1 MLNQFSRNE
10 LLIGKNGLKKLE
22 NSKIAVFGI
31 GGVGS
36 FVVEGLARAGIGNFV
51 LIDNDTICVTNLNRQ
66 IHATTKTI
74 GMYKV
79 DVMKQRILDINPN
92 ANIEIYKEFYL
103 PESKTKIL
111 DKNIDYIVDAIDTVT
126 TKVLLACQ
134 ANELGIPIISAM
146 GTGNKLDPTQFEIT
160 DIYKT
165 SMCPLAKIM
174 RKKLREKGVKKL
186 KVVYSKEE
194 PIKPCY
200 DEIRKEE
207 KVKAGSISFVPSVA
221 GMIIASEVVKDI
233 IGGEI
238 YE

>member
-1 MLNQFSRNE
+1 MLNQFSRTE
-10 LLIGKNGLKKLE
+10 LLIVKDGLEKLK

-36 FVVEGLARAGIGNFV
+36 FVVEGLARSGIENFV
-51 LIDNDTICVTNLNRQ
+51 LIDNDTICLTNLNRQ

-79 DVMKQRILDINPN
+79 DVMKQRILDINPD

-103 PESKTKIL
+103 PESKIKIL
-111 DKNIDYIVDAIDTVT
+111 NKNIDYIVDAIDTVT

-134 ANELGIPIISAM
+134 ARDLEIPIISAM
-146 GTGNKLDPTQFEIT
+146 GTGNKLDPTRFEVT

-174 RKKLREKGVKKL
+174 RKKLKENGVKKL

-194 PIKPCY
+194 PIKPYY

-207 KVKAGSISFVPSVA
+207 KVKAGSISFVPSVV
-221 GMIIASEVVKDI
+221 GMIIAGEVIKDI
-233 IGGEI
+233 LKK
-238 YE
+238 

>member
-1 MLNQFSRNE
+1 MLNQFSRTE
-10 LLIGKNGLKKLE
+10 LLIGKDGLEKLK

-36 FVVEGLARAGIGNFV
+36 FVVEGLARSGIENFV
-51 LIDNDTICVTNLNRQ
+51 LIDNDTICLTNLNRQ

-79 DVMKQRILDINPN
+79 DVMKQRILDINPD

-103 PESKTKIL
+103 PESKIKIL
-111 DKNIDYIVDAIDTVT
+111 NKNIDYIVDAIDTVT

-134 ANELGIPIISAM
+134 ARDLEIPIISAM
-146 GTGNKLDPTQFEIT
+146 GTGNKLDPTRFEVT

-174 RKKLREKGVKKL
+174 RKKLKENGVKKL

-194 PIKPCY
+194 PIKPYY

-207 KVKAGSISFVPSVA
+207 KVNAGSISFVPSVV
-221 GMIIASEVVKDI
+221 GMIIAGEVIKDI
-233 IGGEI
+233 LKK
-238 YE
+238 

>member
-1 MLNQFSRNE
+1 MLNQFSRTE
-10 LLIGKNGLKKLE
+10 LLIGKDGLEKLK

-36 FVVEGLARAGIGNFV
+36 FVVEGLARSGIGKFV
-51 LIDNDTICVTNLNRQ
+51 LIDNDTICLTNLNRQ

-79 DVMKQRILDINPN
+79 DAMKQRILDINPD
-92 ANIEIYKEFYL
+92 ANIENYKEFYL

-111 DKNIDYIVDAIDTVT
+111 NKNIDYIVDAIDTVT

-134 ANELGIPIISAM
+134 ARDLEIPIISAM
-146 GTGNKLDPTQFEIT
+146 GTGNKLDPTRFEVT

-174 RKKLREKGVKKL
+174 RKKLKENGVKKL

-194 PIKPCY
+194 PIKPYY

-207 KVKAGSISFVPSVA
+207 KVKAGSISFVPSVV
-221 GMIIASEVVKDI
+221 GMIIAGEVIKDI
-233 IGGEI
+233 LKK
-238 YE
+238 

>member
-1 MLNQFSRNE
+1 MLNQFSRTE
-10 LLIGKNGLKKLE
+10 LLIGKDGLEKLK

-36 FVVEGLARAGIGNFV
+36 FVVEGLARSGIGNFV
-51 LIDNDTICVTNLNRQ
+51 LIDNDTICLTNLNRQ

-79 DVMKQRILDINPN
+79 DAMKQRILDINPD
-92 ANIEIYKEFYL
+92 ANIENYKEFYL
-103 PESKTKIL
+103 PESKIKIL
-111 DKNIDYIVDAIDTVT
+111 NKNIDYIVDAIDTVT

-134 ANELGIPIISAM
+134 ARDLEIPIISAM
-146 GTGNKLDPTQFEIT
+146 GTGNKLDPTRFEVT

-174 RKKLREKGVKKL
+174 RKKLKENGVKKL

-194 PIKPCY
+194 PIKPYY

-207 KVKAGSISFVPSVA
+207 KVKAGSISFVPSVV
-221 GMIIASEVVKDI
+221 GMIIAGEVIKDI
-233 IGGEI
+233 LKK
-238 YE
+238 

>member
-1 MLNQFSRNE
+1 MLNQFSRTE
-10 LLIGKNGLKKLE
+10 LLIGKDGLEKLK

-36 FVVEGLARAGIGNFV
+36 FVVEGLARSGIENFV
-51 LIDNDTICVTNLNRQ
+51 LIDNDTICLTNLNRQ

-79 DVMKQRILDINPN
+79 DVMKQRILDINPD

-103 PESKTKIL
+103 PESKIKIL
-111 DKNIDYIVDAIDTVT
+111 NKNIDYIVDAIDTVT

-134 ANELGIPIISAM
+134 ARDLEIPIISAM
-146 GTGNKLDPTQFEIT
+146 GTGNKLDPTRFEVT

-174 RKKLREKGVKKL
+174 RKKLKENGVKKL

-194 PIKPCY
+194 TIKHYY

-207 KVKAGSISFVPSVA
+207 KVKAGSISFVPSVV
-221 GMIIASEVVKDI
+221 GMIIAGEVIKDI
-233 IGGEI
+233 LKK
-238 YE
+238 

>member
-1 MLNQFSRNE
+1 MLNQFSRTE
-10 LLIGKNGLKKLE
+10 LLIGKDGLEKLK

-36 FVVEGLARAGIGNFV
+36 FVVEGLARSGIGNFV
-51 LIDNDTICVTNLNRQ
+51 LIDNDTICLTNLNRQ

-79 DVMKQRILDINPN
+79 DAMKQRILDINPD
-92 ANIEIYKEFYL
+92 ANIENYKEFYL
-103 PESKTKIL
+103 PESKIKIL
-111 DKNIDYIVDAIDTVT
+111 NKNIDYIVDAIDTVT

-134 ANELGIPIISAM
+134 ARDLEIPIISAM
-146 GTGNKLDPTQFEIT
+146 GTGNKLDPTRFEVT

-165 SMCPLAKIM
+165 TMCPLAKIM
-174 RKKLREKGVKKL
+174 RKKLKENGVKKL

-194 PIKPCY
+194 PIKPYY

-207 KVKAGSISFVPSVA
+207 KVKAGSISFVPSVV
-221 GMIIASEVVKDI
+221 GMIIAGEVIKDI
-233 IGGEI
+233 LKK
-238 YE
+238 

>member
-1 MLNQFSRNE
+1 MLNQFSRTE
-10 LLIGKNGLKKLE
+10 LLIGKDGLEKLK

-36 FVVEGLARAGIGNFV
+36 FVVEGLARSGIENFV
-51 LIDNDTICVTNLNRQ
+51 LIDNDTICLTNLNRQ

-79 DVMKQRILDINPN
+79 DVMKQRILDINPD

-103 PESKTKIL
+103 PESKIKIL
-111 DKNIDYIVDAIDTVT
+111 NKNIDYIVDAIDTVT

-134 ANELGIPIISAM
+134 ARDLEIPIISAM
-146 GTGNKLDPTQFEIT
+146 GTGNKLDPTRFEVT

-174 RKKLREKGVKKL
+174 RKKLKENCVKKL

-194 PIKPCY
+194 PIKPYY

-207 KVKAGSISFVPSVA
+207 KVKAGSISFVPSVV
-221 GMIIASEVVKDI
+221 GMIIAGEVIKDI
-233 IGGEI
+233 LKK
-238 YE
+238 